1 MLSDSALKE
10 GNFSRSL
17 YLSYF
22 ISEYNS
28 RGSSISG
35 AMGNKPLKRLEH
47 ELVCTFQ
54 CFGALLLSHSLEVS
68 LQCIIVVVQENRS

>member
-1 MLSDSALKE
+1 
-10 GNFSRSL
+10 
-17 YLSYF
+17 
-22 ISEYNS
+22 
-28 RGSSISG
+28 
-35 AMGNKPLKRLEH
+35 MGNKPLKRLEH